1 MLRKIM
7 LVREDGVKDR
17 GDKEVI
23 ISFIQLNIMITERN
37 A

>member
-1 MLRKIM
+1 M
-7 LVREDGVKDR
+7 LVREDDVKDSR
-17 GDKEVI
+17 GDEEVI